1 MGFKE
6 YSFKKN
12 LRYLRYCFHKPRLLI
27 REAISESN
35 LFSYIILPFILFT
48 LGYEIL
54 YIRGFILNEPLLPL
68 PKIFPLSDS
77 QYRLLEIFIFPLV
90 HLSCFTISMLIILVF
105 SKIYESDRID
115 AVKITYF
122 FVLVGNTV
130 GLIALI
136 IDIIGIIIPW
146 EYWIFIHPISAIIY
160 GIYLVYF
167 IQEVSGIKK
176 VKACLITIFSLIAFF
191 SFRMLFIR

>member
-1 MGFKE
+1 MRIKD
-6 YSFKKN
+6 YSIKKN
-12 LRYLRYCFHKPRLLI
+12 LRYLRYCFSKPRLLI
-27 REAISESN
+27 TEAISESN
-35 LFSYIILPFILFT
+35 LVSYIILPFILFT

-54 YIRGFILNEPLLPL
+54 YIRGFILSEPLLPL

-77 QYRLLEIFIFPLV
+77 QYRLLEIFIFALI
-90 HLSCFTISMLIILVF
+90 HLSCFIISMLIILGF
-105 SKIYESDRID
+105 SKIYKNESID

-122 FVLVGNTV
+122 FVLVGNTI
-130 GLIALI
+130 GLVALI

-146 EYWIFIHPISAIIY
+146 EYWMFIHPISAIVY
-160 GIYLVYF
+160 GIYLIYF

-176 VKACLITIFSLIAFF
+176 IKACLITIVSLIAFF

>member
-27 REAISESN
+27 KEAISESN
-35 LFSYIILPFILFT
+35 LFPYIILPFILFT

-90 HLSCFTISMLIILVF
+90 HLSCFIISMSVILGF
-105 SKIYESDRID
+105 SKIYKNDRID

-122 FVLVGNTV
+122 YALVGNAI
-130 GLIALI
+130 GLVALI
-136 IDIIGIIIPW
+136 IDIIALFIPW
-146 EYWIFIHPISAIIY
+146 EYWMFIHPISAMVY

-167 IQEVSGIKK
+167 IHELSEIKK
-176 VKACLITIFSLIAFF
+176 IKATLISIVSLIAFL